1 MERRRFL
8 TALTA
13 ASGAAS
19 SFFAGRAEA
28 RASSKAGPEATAPES
43 WPRPAR
49 LSSFSLPNRR
59 PCIGGSLGLGGIRAG
74 EAKPARFGRLI
85 LPGACARM
93 GTQLAGLRLA
103 DGQWR
108 GARCLG
114 LTRAICDRSSALPD
128 GFPKRI
134 LPDRSE
140 SRSR

>member
-49 LSSFSLPNRR
+49 LSFFSRSLPNRR
-59 PCIGGSLGLGGIRAG
+59 PCSGGSLGLGGIRAG
-74 EAKPARFGRLI
+74 EAKPARFGRRI

-93 GTQLAGLRLA
+93 GTQPVGLRLA

-108 GARCLG
+108 GAPMSGSYPRDL
-114 LTRAICDRSSALPD
+114 
-128 GFPKRI
+128 
-134 LPDRSE
+134 
-140 SRSR
+140 